1 MFSRQNNGW
10 AIYVLGG
17 VVVAHV
23 KRFLVIMFCGREKV
37 SVVKE
42 LKERVFFFIKKMRKI
57 ICTNCTSTK
66 VNIVKQFFKA
76 N

>member
-42 LKERVFFFIKKMRKI
+42 LKERVFFFYL
-57 ICTNCTSTK
+57 
-66 VNIVKQFFKA
+66 
-76 N
+76 